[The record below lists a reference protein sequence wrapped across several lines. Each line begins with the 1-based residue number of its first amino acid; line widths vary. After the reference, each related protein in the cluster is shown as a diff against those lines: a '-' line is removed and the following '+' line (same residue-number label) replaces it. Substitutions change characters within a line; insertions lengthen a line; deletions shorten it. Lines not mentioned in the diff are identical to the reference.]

1 MDKNKR
7 LEKAIEYLRS
17 NGKVHTQKDVAM
29 VMGATPANVS
39 GALKG
44 NEKILTDNFLR
55 RFNRAFGNIFN
66 IDWLVNGIGD
76 MFCPPISGTSEED
89 IDKGLYGSNIIQG
102 DGNHHNTQHSGG
114 DDAKD
119 KEIEALKGKIDL
131 QGKMIADKDEEIKFL
146 REMLRKK

>member
-1 MDKNKR
+1 MDKNER
-7 LEKAIEYLRS
+7 LGNAIGYLRS
-17 NGKVHTQKDVAM
+17 KGKIHTQKDVAM

-66 IDWLVNGIGD
+66 MDYLLGKAED
-76 MFCPPISGTSEED
+76 MFCPPVEGTSEED
-89 IDKGLYGSNIIQG
+89 INAMFDGHGGNVIQG
-102 DGNHHNTQHSGG
+102 DGNHHNTQQSG
-114 DDAKD
+114 DRD
-119 KEIEALKGKIDL
+119 KEIELLKKI
-131 QGKMIADKDEEIKFL
+131 IADKDEEIKFL